1 MIDLFF
7 KNYEEALKIILI
19 ILHDMNED
27 SRKTMKRNIR
37 VIERFYD
44 IYNTDKE
51 KIRGLLTSFFRL
63 DEMYCN
69 EEALDLGFEKYLI
82 KEAKNIR
89 QALEYHKA
97 NCPVFEGKPRSK
109 CEVCRITDEMVVE
122 LL

>member
-1 MIDLFF
+1 MFF

-19 ILHDMNED
+19 MLNDMNED

-37 VIERFYD
+37 VIERFDD
-44 IYNTDKE
+44 IYNTDRE

-69 EEALDLGFEKYLI
+69 KEALDMGFEKYLI

-89 QALEYHKA
+89 QALEYHKK
-97 NCPVFEGKPRSK
+97 NCPTFEGKSRSE
-109 CEVCRITDEMVVE
+109 CGVCKITDKMVVG